1 MVVLWVSRPHLSM
14 DNSLRCPWGLHL
26 APRRRRRVTATAAV
40 LERPWPSALSGHG
53 HGSPTMPGAQ
63 FGHGSFGCTF
73 LVPQVW
79 QKLVLIRGDDGMID
93 RTLLAPTPPKKNN
106 KDTRGNQALAVPSHS
121 RKRSAKRTA

>member
-1 MVVLWVSRPHLSM
+1 MPRVRQHDGQGAGVALAR
-14 DNSLRCPWGLHL
+14 LRCPGTGTGS
-26 APRRRRRVTATAAV
+26 RAV
-40 LERPWPSALSGHG
+40 
-53 HGSPTMPGAQ
+53 PGAQ

-93 RTLLAPTPPKKNN
+93 RTLLAPTAAKKNN
-106 KDTRGNQALAVPSHS
+106 KNTRGNQALAVPSHS

>member
-1 MVVLWVSRPHLSM
+1 MLGHLRQG
-14 DNSLRCPWGLHL
+14 DVGHEIG
-26 APRRRRRVTATAAV
+26 PRSVRGGA
-40 LERPWPSALSGHG
+40 LEASETR
-53 HGSPTMPGAQ
+53 

-93 RTLLAPTPPKKNN
+93 RTLLAPTPAKKNN
-106 KDTRGNQALAVPSHS
+106 KDTLGNQALAVPSHS